1 VFLLLRCIGLT
12 IILAL
17 LLTGCFSTDTINP
30 KDVSEKLL
38 IEEHLDFI
46 STIQFPTYIPGNP
59 PTYRY
64 ATNSVSFNKGQLSH
78 VVQFNFN
85 YKGDDEMSYTV
96 VNHIDFP
103 DFRILEERV
112 ANEEM
117 NKHTLN
123 NGIDVYYS
131 PNNGNLSQPRL
142 WKKDGRSYSLLS
154 RNSMIDNDEHLK
166 IIESIRPITIEPPEF
181 AIDLDSIHFPEN
193 VDKSIMLTVALYPNN
208 NNVIEE
214 ILVDYKDFKLTI
226 STRPFKN
233 NNDSQVIEF
242 GNNQKALYH
251 ENEEKKQKLLEWSDG
266 NFSFEL
272 KAPLHDGVT
281 KEELIK
287 IVNTMHDFD

>member
-1 VFLLLRCIGLT
+1 LIRCIGLT

-30 KDVSEKLL
+30 KNVSEKLL
-38 IEEHLDFI
+38 IEEHLEFI

-64 ATNSVSFNKGQLSH
+64 TMNSVSFNEGKLSH
-78 VVQFNFN
+78 VVQFFLNN
-85 YKGDDEMSYTV
+85 NNEDDEMSYTV
-96 VNHIDFP
+96 VNHHSFSFFDSQL
-103 DFRILEERV
+103 LEERV

-123 NGIDVYYS
+123 NGVDVYYS
-131 PNNGNLSQPRL
+131 PNYGTLSQPRL
-142 WKKDGRSYSLLS
+142 WKKDGLSYSLLS
-154 RNSMIDNDEHLK
+154 RNSMIDKGEHLK
-166 IIESIRPITIEPPEF
+166 IIESIQPITIEPLEF
-181 AIDLDSIHFPEN
+181 AINLDKINFPKN
-193 VDKSIMLTVALYPNN
+193 VDKSTLLTVNLYPNN
-208 NNVIEE
+208 NNVVEE